1 MLEDSLE
8 RENVLEVGL
17 LLAESDERG
26 VNIRTGR
33 QVFLYLVYEQRL
45 STQEVELLFADGR
58 NFEGE

>member
-8 RENVLEVGL
+8 KNVLELGL

>member
-8 RENVLEVGL
+8 KNVLELGL

-45 STQEVELLFADGR
+45 STQEVELLFADER
-58 NFEGE
+58 SFEGE

>member
-45 STQEVELLFADGR
+45 STQEVELLFADER
-58 NFEGE
+58 SFECE

>member
-45 STQEVELLFADGR
+45 STQEVELLFADER
-58 NFEGE
+58 SFEGE

>member
-45 STQEVELLFADGR
+45 STQEVELLFADER
-58 NFEGE
+58 SLEGE

>member
-33 QVFLYLVYEQRL
+33 QVFLYLVYEQHL
-45 STQEVELLFADGR
+45 STQEVELLFADER
-58 NFEGE
+58 SF